1 MRGKCARK
9 MDIHKI
15 ALDFFIEHQEELVAK
30 YNGKQLLMHG
40 AEVVEAFDD
49 LETAYNAGLKLFG
62 AGNFSLQKCI
72 PGEEAYTAYIY

>member
-1 MRGKCARK
+1 MQENL
-9 MDIHKI
+9 DIHKV

-49 LETAYNAGLKLFG
+49 LGTAYDAGLKRFG